1 MPDDTKPL
9 HEPMLTHHQWSPVTF
24 ILLGQFHNRGFNNRS
39 LKSVWKLHIWN
50 FIQISQEPMSFN
62 VKPCKH
68 MCSDYQLFF
77 THWGR
82 VTHKCVSKLTIM
94 GPDNGLSPGRHHHLN
109 QCWNIVNSTL
119 GNKLQ
124 WNLNRNSNNFI
135 QENAFESVVWKWRPF
150 CLGPNELM
158 PISVTNRTSPL
169 LSKANINKINF
180 SWEWNYKSDVKH
192 RLDLWPR
199 QYLIGL

>member
-82 VTHKCVSKLTIM
+82 VTHICVSKLTIM

-109 QCWNIVNSTL
+109 QCWNNVNSTL

-135 QENAFESVVWKWRPF
+135 HENAFESVVWKWRPF
-150 CLGPNELM
+150 CLGPNEFGCLHLGQWPMTYLM
-158 PISVTNRTSPL
+158 T
-169 LSKANINKINF
+169 LSDWTMSCQPWPPRARYGQ
-180 SWEWNYKSDVKH
+180 WARYK
-192 RLDLWPR
+192 
-199 QYLIGL
+199 